1 MSSILY
7 KNEEKMKKTYIIL
20 ALLFISG
27 CYQSSEDASLTLE
40 KKYNIYISKL
50 SNEQIEK
57 NLKMG
62 LKPIAIKDNVDVKG
76 FANTAGSLAM
86 KNNFPDKNAFL
97 VEKLINNGYFVI
109 GKTNLSEWANFRSSS
124 STSGWSSMG
133 GQTINPYGEM
143 RTPCGSSSG
152 SGVVVATGLVDVAI
166 GTETNGSVSCP
177 SSVNGIVGIK
187 PTVGLVS
194 RSGIIP
200 ISSTQDTAGPMANSV
215 IMAASVLE
223 IIAGKD
229 PNDKAT
235 TLIPENFDFDF
246 TSNLQSST
254 LNGKKL
260 GLLPTG
266 SQDEDGN
273 LMLENIKEMLQNAGA
288 TVVEIEDN
296 REYPGPEGLLV
307 LLYEF
312 KVGLEDYLA
321 TSNSEIKTLEGLI
334 EFNEKNSEDVLKH
347 FDQSHFY
354 DSNLTDSQ
362 EEEYKIALKRVLE
375 TRNEIDEFIMNY
387 DIDALVGLSW
397 SPAWAINHDG
407 GDDEAIANYKFWV
420 NGSYAAMAGY
430 PHITIPFDYIDNLP
444 IGMSFIGS
452 KWDDK
457 KLIELAYAA
466 EKIINFQPKPNLK

>member
-1 MSSILY
+1 MKNLIFIISILLIIGCNTS
-7 KNEEKMKKTYIIL
+7 NENINI
-20 ALLFISG
+20 
-27 CYQSSEDASLTLE
+27 E

-50 SNEQIEK
+50 SDKEIQE
-57 NLKMG
+57 NLKNG
-62 LKPIAIKDNVDVKG
+62 LKPIAVKDNIDVLG
-76 FANTAGSLAM
+76 FANTAGSKALE
-86 KNNFPDKNAFL
+86 NNFPEKNAFL
-97 VEKLINNGYFVI
+97 AQKLIDNGYFII

-166 GTETNGSVSCP
+166 GTETNGSISCP

-194 RSGIIP
+194 RAGIIP

-215 IMAASVLE
+215 NSAAKVLE
-223 IIAGKD
+223 VIAGVDLND
-229 PNDKAT
+229 PATMNIPDDFNFNFSADLND
-235 TLIPENFDFDF
+235 
-246 TSNLQSST
+246 SS
-254 LNGKKL
+254 LAGKRF

-266 SQDEDGN
+266 SMNSDGK
-273 LMLENIKEMLQNAGA
+273 LMLKKIRMMLEEAGA
-288 TVVEIEDN
+288 VVVDIDDK
-296 REYPGPEGLLV
+296 REYPGPEELFV

-312 KVGLEDYLA
+312 KVGLEQYLA
-321 TSNSEIKTLEGLI
+321 SSNSEFKTLDELI
-334 EFNEKNSEDVLKH
+334 AFNEENKDEVLKY

-354 DSNLTDSQ
+354 DSNETSSKK
-362 EEEYKIALKRVLE
+362 EEYLIALERVLQ
-375 TRNEIDEFIMNY
+375 TRDEIDSFIEEYN
-387 DIDALVGLSW
+387 IEALVGLSW

-407 GDDEAIANYKFWV
+407 GDDEAIAEYKFWV

-430 PHITIPFDYIDNLP
+430 PHITIPFEYVDNLP

-457 KLIELAYAA
+457 KLIEFAYAA
-466 EKIINFQPKPNLK
+466 EQLIQFKPSPNL

>member
-1 MSSILY
+1 MRNFIL
-7 KNEEKMKKTYIIL
+7 IL
-20 ALLFISG
+20 VILLFAG
-27 CYQSSEDASLTLE
+27 CNKSDKNIDVE

-50 SNEQIEK
+50 SDEEIAE
-57 NLKMG
+57 NLKNG
-62 LKPIAIKDNVDVKG
+62 LKPIAVKDNIDVVG
-76 FANTAGSLAM
+76 FANTAGSKALE
-86 KNNFPDKNAFL
+86 NNFPNKNAFL
-97 VEKLINNGYFVI
+97 AQKLIDNGYFVI
-109 GKTNLSEWANFRSSS
+109 GKTNLSEWANFRSST

-215 IMAASVLE
+215 SSAAKILE
-223 IIAGKD
+223 IISGVDLNDPATLNIPDDFNFNFTSDLNDSSLAGKR
-229 PNDKAT
+229 
-235 TLIPENFDFDF
+235 F
-246 TSNLQSST
+246 
-254 LNGKKL
+254 

-266 SQDEDGN
+266 SMNSDGK
-273 LMLENIKEMLQNAGA
+273 LMLKKIRMMLEEAGA
-288 TVVEIEDN
+288 TVIDIDDN
-296 REYPGPEGLLV
+296 REYPGPEELLV

-312 KVGLEDYLA
+312 KVGLEQYLA
-321 TSNSEIKTLEGLI
+321 SSNSKFKTLDELI
-334 EFNEKNSEDVLKH
+334 AFNEDNKEEVLKH

-354 DSNLTDSQ
+354 DSNETPSQ
-362 EEEYKIALKRVLE
+362 KEEYLLALERVLQ
-375 TRNEIDEFIMNY
+375 TRDEIDSFIKEY
-387 DIDALVGLSW
+387 DIEALVGLSW
-397 SPAWAINHDG
+397 SPAWAINHEG
-407 GDDEAIANYKFWV
+407 GDDEAIAEYKFWV

-430 PHITIPFDYIDNLP
+430 PHVTIPFEYVDNLP

-457 KLIELAYAA
+457 KLIEFAYAA
-466 EKIINFQPKPNLK
+466 EKLIQFKPSPNL

>member
-1 MSSILY
+1 MKNLIFIISILLIIGCNSS
-7 KNEEKMKKTYIIL
+7 NENINI
-20 ALLFISG
+20 
-27 CYQSSEDASLTLE
+27 E

-50 SNEQIEK
+50 SDKEIEE
-57 NLKMG
+57 NLKNG
-62 LKPIAIKDNVDVKG
+62 LKPIAVKDNIDVVG
-76 FANTAGSLAM
+76 FANTAGSKALE
-86 KNNFPDKNAFL
+86 NNFPEKNAFL
-97 VEKLINNGYFVI
+97 AQKLIDNGYFII

-152 SGVVVATGLVDVAI
+152 SGVVVATGLVNVAI

-215 IMAASVLE
+215 TSAAKVLE
-223 IIAGKD
+223 AISGVDSNDSATLSIPKDFNFNFTSDLNNASLAGKR
-229 PNDKAT
+229 
-235 TLIPENFDFDF
+235 F
-246 TSNLQSST
+246 
-254 LNGKKL
+254 

-266 SQDEDGN
+266 SMNSDGK
-273 LMLENIKEMLQNAGA
+273 LMLKKIRMMLEEAGA
-288 TVVEIEDN
+288 IVVDIDDN
-296 REYPGPEGLLV
+296 REYPGPEELLV

-312 KVGLEDYLA
+312 KVGLEQYLA
-321 TSNSEIKTLEGLI
+321 SSNSEFKTLSELI
-334 EFNEKNSEDVLKH
+334 AFNEENKDDVLKH

-354 DSNLTDSQ
+354 DSNKTTSQ
-362 EEEYKIALKRVLE
+362 KEEYLIALERVLQ
-375 TRNEIDEFIMNY
+375 TRDEIDSFIKEYN
-387 DIDALVGLSW
+387 IEALVGLSW

-407 GDDEAIANYKFWV
+407 GDDEAIAEYKFWV
-420 NGSYAAMAGY
+420 NGSFAAMAGY
-430 PHITIPFDYIDNLP
+430 PHITIPFEYVDNLP

-457 KLIELAYAA
+457 KLIEFAYAA
-466 EKIINFQPKPNLK
+466 EQLIQFKPTPNL

>member
-1 MSSILY
+1 MRNFIFILV
-7 KNEEKMKKTYIIL
+7 I
-20 ALLFISG
+20 LFISA
-27 CYQSSEDASLTLE
+27 CSKSSENIDIE
-40 KKYNIYISKL
+40 QKYNIYISKL
-50 SNEQIEK
+50 SNEQIEE
-57 NLKMG
+57 NLKKG
-62 LKPIAIKDNVDVKG
+62 LKPIAVKDNIDVVG
-76 FANTAGSLAM
+76 FANTAGSMALQ
-86 KNNFPDKNAFL
+86 NNFPEKNAFL
-97 VEKLINNGYFVI
+97 TQKLIDNGYFVI

-194 RSGIIP
+194 RTGIIP

-215 IMAASVLE
+215 TSAAKVLE
-223 IIAGKD
+223 VIAGVD
-229 PNDKAT
+229 PNDPAT
-235 TLIPENFDFDF
+235 LNIPEDFNFNF
-246 TSNLQSST
+246 SSD
-254 LNGKKL
+254 LNDSSLAGKRF

-266 SQDEDGN
+266 SMNSDGK
-273 LMLENIKEMLQNAGA
+273 LMLKKIRMMLEEAGA
-288 TVVEIEDN
+288 VVVDIDDK
-296 REYPGPEGLLV
+296 REYPGPEELLV

-312 KVGLEDYLA
+312 KVGLEQYLA
-321 TSNSEIKTLEGLI
+321 SSNSEFKTLDELI
-334 EFNEKNSEDVLKH
+334 AFNEENKDDVLKH

-354 DSNLTDSQ
+354 DSNKTSSQ
-362 EEEYKIALKRVLE
+362 REEYLIALERVLQ
-375 TRNEIDEFIMNY
+375 TRDEIDSFIEEYN
-387 DIDALVGLSW
+387 IEALVGLSW

-407 GDDEAIANYKFWV
+407 GDDEAIAEYKFWV

-430 PHITIPFDYIDNLP
+430 PHVTIPFEYVDNLP

-457 KLIELAYAA
+457 KLIEFAYAA
-466 EKIINFQPKPNLK
+466 EQLIQFKPSPNL

>member
-1 MSSILY
+1 MRNFIFILV
-7 KNEEKMKKTYIIL
+7 I
-20 ALLFISG
+20 LFISA
-27 CYQSSEDASLTLE
+27 CSKSSENIDIE
-40 KKYNIYISKL
+40 QKYNIYISKL
-50 SNEQIEK
+50 SNEQIEE
-57 NLKMG
+57 NLMKG
-62 LKPIAIKDNVDVKG
+62 LKPIAVKDNIDVVG
-76 FANTAGSLAM
+76 FANTAGSMALQ
-86 KNNFPDKNAFL
+86 NNFPEKNAFL
-97 VEKLINNGYFVI
+97 AQKLIDNGYFVI

-194 RSGIIP
+194 RTGIIP

-215 IMAASVLE
+215 TSAAKVLE
-223 IIAGKD
+223 VIAGVD
-229 PNDKAT
+229 PNDPAT
-235 TLIPENFDFDF
+235 LNIPEDFNFNF
-246 TSNLQSST
+246 SSD
-254 LNGKKL
+254 LNDSSLAGKRF

-266 SQDEDGN
+266 SMNTDGK
-273 LMLENIKEMLQNAGA
+273 LMLKKIRMMLEEAGA
-288 TVVEIEDN
+288 VVVDIDDK
-296 REYPGPEGLLV
+296 REYPGPEELLV

-312 KVGLEDYLA
+312 KVGLEQYLA
-321 TSNSEIKTLEGLI
+321 SSNSEFKTLDQLI
-334 EFNEKNSEDVLKH
+334 AFNEENKDDVLKH

-354 DSNLTDSQ
+354 DSNKTSSQ
-362 EEEYKIALKRVLE
+362 KEEYLIALERVLQ
-375 TRNEIDEFIMNY
+375 TRDEIDSFIEEYN
-387 DIDALVGLSW
+387 IEALVGLSW

-407 GDDEAIANYKFWV
+407 GDDEAIAEYKFWV

-430 PHITIPFDYIDNLP
+430 PHVTIPFEYVDNLP

-457 KLIELAYAA
+457 KLIEFAYAA
-466 EKIINFQPKPNLK
+466 EQLIQFKPSPNL

>member
-1 MSSILY
+1 MRNFIL
-7 KNEEKMKKTYIIL
+7 IL
-20 ALLFISG
+20 VILLFAG
-27 CYQSSEDASLTLE
+27 CNKSDKNIDVE

-50 SNEQIEK
+50 SDEEIAE
-57 NLKMG
+57 NLKNG
-62 LKPIAIKDNVDVKG
+62 LKPIAVKDNIDVIG
-76 FANTAGSLAM
+76 FANTAGSKALE
-86 KNNFPDKNAFL
+86 NNFPNKNAFL
-97 VEKLINNGYFVI
+97 AQKLIDNGYFII
-109 GKTNLSEWANFRSSS
+109 GKTNLSEWANFRSST

-215 IMAASVLE
+215 SSAAKILE
-223 IIAGKD
+223 IISGVDLNDPATLNIPEDFNFNFTSDLNDASLAGKR
-229 PNDKAT
+229 
-235 TLIPENFDFDF
+235 F
-246 TSNLQSST
+246 
-254 LNGKKL
+254 

-266 SQDEDGN
+266 SMNSDGK
-273 LMLENIKEMLQNAGA
+273 LMLKKIRIMLEEAGA
-288 TVVEIEDN
+288 TVIDIDDN
-296 REYPGPEGLLV
+296 REYPGPEELLV

-312 KVGLEDYLA
+312 KVGLEQYLA
-321 TSNSEIKTLEGLI
+321 SSNSEFKTLDELI
-334 EFNEKNSEDVLKH
+334 AFNEDNKDEVLKH

-354 DSNLTDSQ
+354 DSNETPSQ
-362 EEEYKIALKRVLE
+362 KEEYLLALERVLQ
-375 TRNEIDEFIMNY
+375 TRDEIDSFIKKY
-387 DIDALVGLSW
+387 DIEALVGLSW
-397 SPAWAINHDG
+397 SPAWAINHEG
-407 GDDEAIANYKFWV
+407 GDDEAIAEYKFWV

-430 PHITIPFDYIDNLP
+430 PHVTIPFEYVDNLP

-457 KLIELAYAA
+457 KLIEFAYAA
-466 EKIINFQPKPNLK
+466 EQIIQFKPSPSL

>member
-1 MSSILY
+1 MKNLIFIISILLIIGCNTS
-7 KNEEKMKKTYIIL
+7 NENINI
-20 ALLFISG
+20 
-27 CYQSSEDASLTLE
+27 E

-50 SNEQIEK
+50 SDKEIQE
-57 NLKMG
+57 NLKNG
-62 LKPIAIKDNVDVKG
+62 LKPIAVKDNIDVLG
-76 FANTAGSLAM
+76 FANTAGSKALE
-86 KNNFPDKNAFL
+86 NNFPEKNAFL
-97 VEKLINNGYFVI
+97 AQKLIDNGYFII

-166 GTETNGSVSCP
+166 GTETNGSISCP

-194 RSGIIP
+194 RAGIIP

-215 IMAASVLE
+215 NSAAKVLE
-223 IIAGKD
+223 VIAGVDLND
-229 PNDKAT
+229 PATMNIPDDFNFNFSADLND
-235 TLIPENFDFDF
+235 
-246 TSNLQSST
+246 SS
-254 LNGKKL
+254 LAGKRF

-266 SQDEDGN
+266 SMNSDGK
-273 LMLENIKEMLQNAGA
+273 LMLKKIRMMLEEAGA
-288 TVVEIEDN
+288 VVVDIDDK
-296 REYPGPEGLLV
+296 REYPGPEELLV

-312 KVGLEDYLA
+312 KVGLEQYLA
-321 TSNSEIKTLEGLI
+321 SSNSEFKTLDELI
-334 EFNEKNSEDVLKH
+334 AFNEENKDEVLKY

-354 DSNLTDSQ
+354 DSNETSSKK
-362 EEEYKIALKRVLE
+362 EEYLIALERVLQ
-375 TRNEIDEFIMNY
+375 TRDEIDSFIEEYN
-387 DIDALVGLSW
+387 IEALVGLSW

-407 GDDEAIANYKFWV
+407 GDDEAIAEYKFWV

-430 PHITIPFDYIDNLP
+430 PHITIPFEYVDNLP

-457 KLIELAYAA
+457 KLIEFAYAA
-466 EKIINFQPKPNLK
+466 EQLIQFKPSPNL

>member
-1 MSSILY
+1 MRNFIFILV
-7 KNEEKMKKTYIIL
+7 I
-20 ALLFISG
+20 LFICG
-27 CYQSSEDASLTLE
+27 CSKSSENIDIE
-40 KKYNIYISKL
+40 RKYNIYISKL
-50 SNEQIEK
+50 SNDQIEK
-57 NLKMG
+57 NIKKG
-62 LKPIAIKDNVDVKG
+62 LKPIAVKDNIDVVG
-76 FANTAGSLAM
+76 FANTAGSMALQ
-86 KNNFPDKNAFL
+86 NNFPEKNAFL
-97 VEKLINNGYFVI
+97 AQKLIDNGYFVI

-194 RSGIIP
+194 RRGIIP
-200 ISSTQDTAGPMANSV
+200 ISSSQDTAGPMANSV
-215 IMAASVLE
+215 TSAAKVLE
-223 IIAGKD
+223 VIAGVD
-229 PNDKAT
+229 PNDPA
-235 TLIPENFDFDF
+235 
-246 TSNLQSST
+246 T
-254 LNGKKL
+254 LNIPDNFNFNFSADLNGSSLAGKRF

-266 SQDEDGN
+266 SMNTDGK
-273 LMLENIKEMLQNAGA
+273 LMLKKIRMMLEEAGA
-288 TVVEIEDN
+288 VVVDIDDK
-296 REYPGPEGLLV
+296 REYPGPEELLV

-312 KVGLEDYLA
+312 KVGLEQYLA
-321 TSNSEIKTLEGLI
+321 SSNSEFKTLDELI
-334 EFNEKNSEDVLKH
+334 AFNEENKDDVLKH

-354 DSNLTDSQ
+354 DSNETSSQ
-362 EEEYKIALKRVLE
+362 EEEYLIALERVLQ
-375 TRNEIDEFIMNY
+375 TRDEIDSFIDEYN
-387 DIDALVGLSW
+387 IEALVGLSW

-407 GDDEAIANYKFWV
+407 GDDEAIAEYKFWV

-430 PHITIPFDYIDNLP
+430 PHVTIPFEYIDNLP

-457 KLIELAYAA
+457 KLIEFAYAA
-466 EKIINFQPKPNLK
+466 EQLIQFKPSPNL

>member
-1 MSSILY
+1 MRNFIL
-7 KNEEKMKKTYIIL
+7 IL
-20 ALLFISG
+20 VILLFAG
-27 CYQSSEDASLTLE
+27 CNKSDKNIDVE

-50 SNEQIEK
+50 SDEEIAE
-57 NLKMG
+57 NLKNG
-62 LKPIAIKDNVDVKG
+62 LKPIAVKDNIDVVG
-76 FANTAGSLAM
+76 FANTAGSKALE
-86 KNNFPDKNAFL
+86 NNFPNKNAFL
-97 VEKLINNGYFVI
+97 AQKLIDNGYFVI
-109 GKTNLSEWANFRSSS
+109 GKTNLSEWANFRSST

-215 IMAASVLE
+215 RSAAKILE
-223 IIAGKD
+223 IISGVDLDDPATLNIPDDFNFNFTSDLNDSSLAGKR
-229 PNDKAT
+229 
-235 TLIPENFDFDF
+235 F
-246 TSNLQSST
+246 
-254 LNGKKL
+254 

-266 SQDEDGN
+266 SMNSDGK
-273 LMLENIKEMLQNAGA
+273 LMLKKIRMMLEEAGA
-288 TVVEIEDN
+288 TVIDIDDN
-296 REYPGPEGLLV
+296 REYPGPEELLV

-312 KVGLEDYLA
+312 KVGLEQYLA
-321 TSNSEIKTLEGLI
+321 NSNSEFKTLDELI
-334 EFNEKNSEDVLKH
+334 AFNEDNKDEVLKH

-354 DSNLTDSQ
+354 DSNDTPSQ
-362 EEEYKIALKRVLE
+362 KEEYLLALERVLQ
-375 TRNEIDEFIMNY
+375 TRDEIDSFIKEY
-387 DIDALVGLSW
+387 DIEALVGLSW
-397 SPAWAINHDG
+397 SPAWAINHEG
-407 GDDEAIANYKFWV
+407 GDDEAIAEYKFWV

-430 PHITIPFDYIDNLP
+430 PHVTIPFEYVDNLP

-457 KLIELAYAA
+457 KLIEFAYAA
-466 EKIINFQPKPNLK
+466 EQLIQFKPSPNL

>member
-1 MSSILY
+1 MRNFIFILV
-7 KNEEKMKKTYIIL
+7 I
-20 ALLFISG
+20 LFISG
-27 CYQSSEDASLTLE
+27 CSNSSENIDIE
-40 KKYNIYISKL
+40 QKYNIYISKL
-50 SNEQIEK
+50 SNEQIEE
-57 NLKMG
+57 NLNKG
-62 LKPIAIKDNVDVKG
+62 LKPIALKDNIDVVG
-76 FANTAGSLAM
+76 FANTAGSKALQ
-86 KNNFPDKNAFL
+86 NNFPEKNAFL
-97 VEKLINNGYFVI
+97 AQKLIDNGYFII

-215 IMAASVLE
+215 TSAAEVLE
-223 IIAGKD
+223 VIAGVDLND
-229 PNDKAT
+229 PA
-235 TLIPENFDFDF
+235 
-246 TSNLQSST
+246 T
-254 LNGKKL
+254 LNIPDDFNFNFSADLNESSLTGKRF
-260 GLLPTG
+260 GLLPAG
-266 SQDEDGN
+266 SMNSDGK
-273 LMLENIKEMLQNAGA
+273 LMLKKIRMMLEEAGA
-288 TVVEIEDN
+288 VVVDIDDK
-296 REYPGPEGLLV
+296 REYPGSEELLV

-312 KVGLEDYLA
+312 KVGLEQYLA
-321 TSNSEIKTLEGLI
+321 SSNSELKTLDELI
-334 EFNEKNSEDVLKH
+334 AFNEDNKDDVLKY

-354 DSNLTDSQ
+354 NSSKTSSQ
-362 EEEYKIALKRVLE
+362 KEEYLIALERVLQ
-375 TRNEIDEFIMNY
+375 TRDEIDSFIEEYN
-387 DIDALVGLSW
+387 IEALVGLSW

-407 GDDEAIANYKFWV
+407 GDDEAIAEYKFWV
-420 NGSYAAMAGY
+420 NGSFAAMAGY
-430 PHITIPFDYIDNLP
+430 PHVTIPFDYVDNLP

-466 EKIINFQPKPNLK
+466 EQLIQFKKILNL

>member
-1 MSSILY
+1 MRNFIL
-7 KNEEKMKKTYIIL
+7 IL
-20 ALLFISG
+20 VILLFAG
-27 CYQSSEDASLTLE
+27 CNKSDKNIDVE

-50 SNEQIEK
+50 SDEEIAE
-57 NLKMG
+57 NLKNG
-62 LKPIAIKDNVDVKG
+62 LKPIAVKDNIDVVG
-76 FANTAGSLAM
+76 FANTAGSKALE
-86 KNNFPDKNAFL
+86 NNFPNKNAFL
-97 VEKLINNGYFVI
+97 AQKLIDNGYFVI
-109 GKTNLSEWANFRSSS
+109 GKTNLSEWANFRSST

-215 IMAASVLE
+215 SSAAKILE
-223 IIAGKD
+223 IISGVDLDDPATLNIPDDFNFNFTSDLNDSSLAGKR
-229 PNDKAT
+229 
-235 TLIPENFDFDF
+235 F
-246 TSNLQSST
+246 
-254 LNGKKL
+254 

-266 SQDEDGN
+266 SMNSDGK
-273 LMLENIKEMLQNAGA
+273 LMLKKIRMMLEEAGA
-288 TVVEIEDN
+288 TVIDIDDN
-296 REYPGPEGLLV
+296 REYPGPEELLV

-312 KVGLEDYLA
+312 KVGLEQYLA
-321 TSNSEIKTLEGLI
+321 SSNSEFKTLDELI
-334 EFNEKNSEDVLKH
+334 AFNEDNKDEVLKH

-354 DSNLTDSQ
+354 DSNDTPSQ
-362 EEEYKIALKRVLE
+362 KEEYLLALERVLQ
-375 TRNEIDEFIMNY
+375 TRDEIDSFIKKY
-387 DIDALVGLSW
+387 DIEALVGLSW
-397 SPAWAINHDG
+397 SPAWAINHEG
-407 GDDEAIANYKFWV
+407 GDDEAIAEYKFWV

-430 PHITIPFDYIDNLP
+430 PHVTIPFEYVDNLP

-466 EKIINFQPKPNLK
+466 EKLIQFKPSPNL

>member
-1 MSSILY
+1 MRNFIFILV
-7 KNEEKMKKTYIIL
+7 I
-20 ALLFISG
+20 LFISA
-27 CYQSSEDASLTLE
+27 CSKSSENIDIE
-40 KKYNIYISKL
+40 QKYNIYISKL
-50 SNEQIEK
+50 SNEQIEE
-57 NLKMG
+57 NLKKG
-62 LKPIAIKDNVDVKG
+62 LKPIAVKDNIDVVG
-76 FANTAGSLAM
+76 FANTAGSMALQ
-86 KNNFPDKNAFL
+86 NNFPEKNAFL
-97 VEKLINNGYFVI
+97 AQKLIDNGYFVI

-194 RSGIIP
+194 RTGIIP

-215 IMAASVLE
+215 TSAAKVLE
-223 IIAGKD
+223 VIAGVD
-229 PNDKAT
+229 PNDPAT
-235 TLIPENFDFDF
+235 LNIPEDFNFNF
-246 TSNLQSST
+246 SSD
-254 LNGKKL
+254 LNDSSLAGKRF

-266 SQDEDGN
+266 SMNSDGK
-273 LMLENIKEMLQNAGA
+273 LMLKKIRMMLEEAGA
-288 TVVEIEDN
+288 VVIDIDDK
-296 REYPGPEGLLV
+296 REYPGPEELLV

-312 KVGLEDYLA
+312 KVGLEQYLA
-321 TSNSEIKTLEGLI
+321 SSNSEFKTLDELI
-334 EFNEKNSEDVLKH
+334 AFNEENKDDVLKH

-354 DSNLTDSQ
+354 DSNKTSSQ
-362 EEEYKIALKRVLE
+362 REEYLIALERVLQ
-375 TRNEIDEFIMNY
+375 TRDEIDSFIEEYN
-387 DIDALVGLSW
+387 IEALVGLSW

-407 GDDEAIANYKFWV
+407 GDDEAIAEYKFWV

-430 PHITIPFDYIDNLP
+430 PHVTIPFEYVDNLP

-457 KLIELAYAA
+457 KLIEFAYAA
-466 EKIINFQPKPNLK
+466 EQLIQFKPSPNL

>member
-1 MSSILY
+1 MRNFIL
-7 KNEEKMKKTYIIL
+7 IL
-20 ALLFISG
+20 VILLFAG
-27 CYQSSEDASLTLE
+27 CNKSDKNIDVE

-50 SNEQIEK
+50 SDEEIAE
-57 NLKMG
+57 NLKNG
-62 LKPIAIKDNVDVKG
+62 LKPIAVKDNIDVVG
-76 FANTAGSLAM
+76 FANTAGSKALE
-86 KNNFPDKNAFL
+86 NNFPNKNAFL
-97 VEKLINNGYFVI
+97 AQKLIDNGYFVI
-109 GKTNLSEWANFRSSS
+109 GKTNLSEWANFRSST

-215 IMAASVLE
+215 SSAAKILE
-223 IIAGKD
+223 IISGVDLDDPATLNIPDDFNFNFTSDLNDSSLAGKR
-229 PNDKAT
+229 
-235 TLIPENFDFDF
+235 F
-246 TSNLQSST
+246 
-254 LNGKKL
+254 

-266 SQDEDGN
+266 SMNSDGK
-273 LMLENIKEMLQNAGA
+273 LMLKKIRMMLEEAGA
-288 TVVEIEDN
+288 TVIDIDDN
-296 REYPGPEGLLV
+296 REYPGPEELLV

-312 KVGLEDYLA
+312 KVGLEQYLA
-321 TSNSEIKTLEGLI
+321 SSNSEFKTLDELI
-334 EFNEKNSEDVLKH
+334 AFNEDNKDEVLKH

-354 DSNLTDSQ
+354 DSNDTPSQ
-362 EEEYKIALKRVLE
+362 KEEYLLALERVLQ
-375 TRNEIDEFIMNY
+375 TRDEIDSFIKKY
-387 DIDALVGLSW
+387 DIEALVGLSW
-397 SPAWAINHDG
+397 SPAWAINHEG
-407 GDDEAIANYKFWV
+407 GDDEAIAEYKFWV

-430 PHITIPFDYIDNLP
+430 PHVTIPFEYIDNLP

-457 KLIELAYAA
+457 KLIEFAYAA
-466 EKIINFQPKPNLK
+466 EQLIQFKPSPNL

>member
-1 MSSILY
+1 MRNFIL
-7 KNEEKMKKTYIIL
+7 IL
-20 ALLFISG
+20 VILLFAG
-27 CYQSSEDASLTLE
+27 CNKSDKNIDVE

-50 SNEQIEK
+50 SDEEIAE
-57 NLKMG
+57 NLKNG
-62 LKPIAIKDNVDVKG
+62 LKPIAVKDNIDVVG
-76 FANTAGSLAM
+76 FANTAGSKALE
-86 KNNFPDKNAFL
+86 NNFPNKNAFL
-97 VEKLINNGYFVI
+97 AQKLIDNGYFVI
-109 GKTNLSEWANFRSSS
+109 GKTNLSEWANFRSST

-215 IMAASVLE
+215 SSAAKILE
-223 IIAGKD
+223 IISGVDLNDPATLNIPEDFNFNFTSDLNDSSLAGKR
-229 PNDKAT
+229 
-235 TLIPENFDFDF
+235 F
-246 TSNLQSST
+246 
-254 LNGKKL
+254 

-266 SQDEDGN
+266 SMNSDGK
-273 LMLENIKEMLQNAGA
+273 LMLKKIRIMLEEAGA
-288 TVVEIEDN
+288 TVIDIDDN
-296 REYPGPEGLLV
+296 REYPGPEELLV

-312 KVGLEDYLA
+312 KVGLEKYLA
-321 TSNSEIKTLEGLI
+321 SSNSEFKTLDELI
-334 EFNEKNSEDVLKH
+334 AFNEDNKEEVLKH

-354 DSNLTDSQ
+354 DSNETPSQ
-362 EEEYKIALKRVLE
+362 KEEYLIALERVLK
-375 TRNEIDEFIMNY
+375 TRDEIDSFIEEY
-387 DIDALVGLSW
+387 DIEALVGLSW
-397 SPAWAINHDG
+397 SPAWAINHEG
-407 GDDEAIANYKFWV
+407 GDDEAIAEYKFWV

-430 PHITIPFDYIDNLP
+430 PHVTIPFEYVDNLP

-457 KLIELAYAA
+457 KLIEFAYAA
-466 EKIINFQPKPNLK
+466 EKLIQFKPSPNL

>member
-1 MSSILY
+1 MRNFIL
-7 KNEEKMKKTYIIL
+7 IL
-20 ALLFISG
+20 VILLFAG
-27 CYQSSEDASLTLE
+27 CNKSDKNIDVE

-50 SNEQIEK
+50 SDEEIAE
-57 NLKMG
+57 NLKNG
-62 LKPIAIKDNVDVKG
+62 LKPIAVKDNIDVVG
-76 FANTAGSLAM
+76 FANTAGSKALE
-86 KNNFPDKNAFL
+86 NNFPNKNAFL
-97 VEKLINNGYFVI
+97 AQKLIDNGYFII
-109 GKTNLSEWANFRSSS
+109 GKTNLSEWANFRSST

-215 IMAASVLE
+215 SSAAKILE
-223 IIAGKD
+223 IISGVDLDDPATLNIPDDFNFNFTSDLNDSSLAGKR
-229 PNDKAT
+229 
-235 TLIPENFDFDF
+235 F
-246 TSNLQSST
+246 
-254 LNGKKL
+254 

-266 SQDEDGN
+266 SMNSDGK
-273 LMLENIKEMLQNAGA
+273 LMLIKIRIMLEEAGA
-288 TVVEIEDN
+288 TVIDIDDN
-296 REYPGPEGLLV
+296 REYPGPEELLV

-312 KVGLEDYLA
+312 KVGLEQYLA
-321 TSNSEIKTLEGLI
+321 SSNSEFKTLDELI
-334 EFNEKNSEDVLKH
+334 AFNEDNKDEVLKH

-354 DSNLTDSQ
+354 ESNKTPSQ
-362 EEEYKIALKRVLE
+362 KEEYLLALERVLQ
-375 TRNEIDEFIMNY
+375 TRDEIDSFIKKY
-387 DIDALVGLSW
+387 DIEALVGLSW
-397 SPAWAINHDG
+397 SPAWAINHEG
-407 GDDEAIANYKFWV
+407 GDDEAIAEYKFWV

-430 PHITIPFDYIDNLP
+430 PHVTIPFEYVDNLP

-457 KLIELAYAA
+457 KLIEFAYAA
-466 EKIINFQPKPNLK
+466 EQLIQFKPSPNL

>member
-1 MSSILY
+1 MRNFIL
-7 KNEEKMKKTYIIL
+7 IL
-20 ALLFISG
+20 VILLFAG
-27 CYQSSEDASLTLE
+27 CNKSDKNIDVE
-40 KKYNIYISKL
+40 KNYNIYISKL
-50 SNEQIEK
+50 SDEEIAE
-57 NLKMG
+57 NLKNG
-62 LKPIAIKDNVDVKG
+62 LKPIAVKDNIDVVG
-76 FANTAGSLAM
+76 FANTAGSKALE
-86 KNNFPDKNAFL
+86 NNFPNKNAFL
-97 VEKLINNGYFVI
+97 AQKLIDNGYFVI
-109 GKTNLSEWANFRSSS
+109 GKTNLSEWANFRSST

-215 IMAASVLE
+215 SSAAKILE
-223 IIAGKD
+223 IISGVDLNDPATLNIPEDFNFNFTSDLNDSSLAGKR
-229 PNDKAT
+229 
-235 TLIPENFDFDF
+235 F
-246 TSNLQSST
+246 
-254 LNGKKL
+254 

-266 SQDEDGN
+266 SMNSDGK
-273 LMLENIKEMLQNAGA
+273 LMLKKIRMMLEEAGA
-288 TVVEIEDN
+288 TVIDIDDN
-296 REYPGPEGLLV
+296 REYPGPEELLV

-312 KVGLEDYLA
+312 KVGLEQYLA
-321 TSNSEIKTLEGLI
+321 NSNSEFKTLDELI
-334 EFNEKNSEDVLKH
+334 AFNEDNKDEVLKH

-354 DSNLTDSQ
+354 DSNKTPSQ
-362 EEEYKIALKRVLE
+362 KEEYLLALERVLQ
-375 TRNEIDEFIMNY
+375 TRDEIDSFIKEY
-387 DIDALVGLSW
+387 DIEALVGLSW
-397 SPAWAINHDG
+397 SPAWAINHEG
-407 GDDEAIANYKFWV
+407 GDDEAIAEYKFWV

-430 PHITIPFDYIDNLP
+430 PHVTIPFEYVDNLP

-457 KLIELAYAA
+457 KLIEFAYAA
-466 EKIINFQPKPNLK
+466 EQLIQFKPSPNL

>member
-1 MSSILY
+1 MRNFIL
-7 KNEEKMKKTYIIL
+7 IL
-20 ALLFISG
+20 VILLFAG
-27 CYQSSEDASLTLE
+27 CNKSDKNIDVE

-50 SNEQIEK
+50 SDEEIAE
-57 NLKMG
+57 NLKNG
-62 LKPIAIKDNVDVKG
+62 LKPIAVKDNIDVIG
-76 FANTAGSLAM
+76 FANTAGSKALE
-86 KNNFPDKNAFL
+86 NNFPNKNAFL
-97 VEKLINNGYFVI
+97 AQKLIDNGYFII
-109 GKTNLSEWANFRSSS
+109 GKTNLSEWANFRSST

-215 IMAASVLE
+215 SSAAKILE
-223 IIAGKD
+223 IISGVDLNDPATLNIPEDFNFNFTSDLNDASLAGKR
-229 PNDKAT
+229 
-235 TLIPENFDFDF
+235 F
-246 TSNLQSST
+246 
-254 LNGKKL
+254 

-266 SQDEDGN
+266 SMNSDGK
-273 LMLENIKEMLQNAGA
+273 LMLKKIRMMLEEAGA
-288 TVVEIEDN
+288 TVIDIDDN
-296 REYPGPEGLLV
+296 REYPGPEELLV

-312 KVGLEDYLA
+312 KVGLEQYLA
-321 TSNSEIKTLEGLI
+321 SSNSEFKTLDELI
-334 EFNEKNSEDVLKH
+334 AFNEDNKDEVLKH

-354 DSNLTDSQ
+354 DSNKTPSRK
-362 EEEYKIALKRVLE
+362 EEYLLALERVLQ
-375 TRNEIDEFIMNY
+375 TRDEIDSFIKKY
-387 DIDALVGLSW
+387 DIEALVGLSW
-397 SPAWAINHDG
+397 SPAWAINHEG
-407 GDDEAIANYKFWV
+407 GDDEAIAEYKFWV

-430 PHITIPFDYIDNLP
+430 PHVTIPFEYVDNLP

-457 KLIELAYAA
+457 KLIEFAYAA
-466 EKIINFQPKPNLK
+466 EKLIQFKPSPNL

>member
-1 MSSILY
+1 MRNFIFILV
-7 KNEEKMKKTYIIL
+7 I
-20 ALLFISG
+20 LFISA
-27 CYQSSEDASLTLE
+27 CSKSSENIDIE
-40 KKYNIYISKL
+40 QKYNIYISKL
-50 SNEQIEK
+50 SNEQIEE
-57 NLKMG
+57 NLKKG
-62 LKPIAIKDNVDVKG
+62 LKPIAVKDNIDVVG
-76 FANTAGSLAM
+76 FANTAGSMALQ
-86 KNNFPDKNAFL
+86 NNFPEKNAFL
-97 VEKLINNGYFVI
+97 TQKLIDNGYFII

-194 RSGIIP
+194 RTGIIP

-215 IMAASVLE
+215 TSAAKVLE
-223 IIAGKD
+223 VIAGVD
-229 PNDKAT
+229 PNDPAT
-235 TLIPENFDFDF
+235 LNIPEDFNFNFSADLND
-246 TSNLQSST
+246 SS
-254 LNGKKL
+254 LAGKRF

-266 SQDEDGN
+266 SMNSDGK
-273 LMLENIKEMLQNAGA
+273 LMLKKIRMMLEEAGA
-288 TVVEIEDN
+288 VVVDIDDK
-296 REYPGPEGLLV
+296 REYPGPEELLV

-312 KVGLEDYLA
+312 KVGLEKYLA
-321 TSNSEIKTLEGLI
+321 SSNSEFKTLDELI
-334 EFNEKNSEDVLKH
+334 AFNEENKDDVLKH

-354 DSNLTDSQ
+354 DSNKTSSQ
-362 EEEYKIALKRVLE
+362 KEEYLIALERVLQ
-375 TRNEIDEFIMNY
+375 TRDEIDSFIEEYN
-387 DIDALVGLSW
+387 IEALVGLSW

-407 GDDEAIANYKFWV
+407 GDDEAIAEYKFWV

-430 PHITIPFDYIDNLP
+430 PHVTIPFEYVDNLP

-457 KLIELAYAA
+457 KLIEFAYAA
-466 EKIINFQPKPNLK
+466 EQLIQFKPSPNL

>member
-1 MSSILY
+1 MRNFIL
-7 KNEEKMKKTYIIL
+7 IL
-20 ALLFISG
+20 VILLFAG
-27 CYQSSEDASLTLE
+27 CNKSDKNIDVE

-50 SNEQIEK
+50 SDEEIAE
-57 NLKMG
+57 NLKNG
-62 LKPIAIKDNVDVKG
+62 LKPIAVKDNIDVVG
-76 FANTAGSLAM
+76 FANTAGSKALE
-86 KNNFPDKNAFL
+86 NNFPNKNAFL
-97 VEKLINNGYFVI
+97 VQKLIDNGYFVI
-109 GKTNLSEWANFRSSS
+109 GKTNLSEWANFRSST

-215 IMAASVLE
+215 SSAAKILE
-223 IIAGKD
+223 IISGVDLND
-229 PNDKAT
+229 PAT
-235 TLIPENFDFDF
+235 LNIPDDFNFNF
-246 TSNLQSST
+246 TSDLNDSS
-254 LNGKKL
+254 LSGKRF

-266 SQDEDGN
+266 SMNSDGK
-273 LMLENIKEMLQNAGA
+273 LMLKKIRIMLEEAGA
-288 TVVEIEDN
+288 TVIDIDDN
-296 REYPGPEGLLV
+296 REYPGPEELLV

-312 KVGLEDYLA
+312 KVGLEQYLA
-321 TSNSEIKTLEGLI
+321 SSNSEFKTLDELI
-334 EFNEKNSEDVLKH
+334 AFNEDNKDEVLKY

-354 DSNLTDSQ
+354 DSNDTPSQ
-362 EEEYKIALKRVLE
+362 KEEYLLALKRVLQ
-375 TRNEIDEFIMNY
+375 TRDEIDSFIKEY
-387 DIDALVGLSW
+387 DIEALVGLSW
-397 SPAWAINHDG
+397 SPAWAINHEG
-407 GDDEAIANYKFWV
+407 GDDEAIAEYKFWV

-430 PHITIPFDYIDNLP
+430 PHVTIPFEYVDNLP

-457 KLIELAYAA
+457 KLIEFAYAA
-466 EKIINFQPKPNLK
+466 EKLIQFKPSPNL

>member
-1 MSSILY
+1 MRNFIL
-7 KNEEKMKKTYIIL
+7 IL
-20 ALLFISG
+20 VILLFAG
-27 CYQSSEDASLTLE
+27 CNKSDKNIDVE

-50 SNEQIEK
+50 SDEEIAE
-57 NLKMG
+57 NLKNG
-62 LKPIAIKDNVDVKG
+62 LKPIAVKDNIDVVG
-76 FANTAGSLAM
+76 FANTAGSKALE
-86 KNNFPDKNAFL
+86 NNFPNKNAFL
-97 VEKLINNGYFVI
+97 AQKLIDNGYFVI
-109 GKTNLSEWANFRSSS
+109 GKTNLSEWANFRSST

-215 IMAASVLE
+215 SSAAKILE
-223 IIAGKD
+223 IISGVDLNDPATLNIPEDFNFNFTSDLNDSSLAGKR
-229 PNDKAT
+229 
-235 TLIPENFDFDF
+235 F
-246 TSNLQSST
+246 
-254 LNGKKL
+254 

-266 SQDEDGN
+266 SMNSDGK
-273 LMLENIKEMLQNAGA
+273 LMLKKIRMMLEEAGA
-288 TVVEIEDN
+288 TVIDIDDN
-296 REYPGPEGLLV
+296 REYPGPEELLV

-312 KVGLEDYLA
+312 KVGLEQYLA
-321 TSNSEIKTLEGLI
+321 SSNSKFKTLDELI
-334 EFNEKNSEDVLKH
+334 AFNEDNKEEVLKH

-354 DSNLTDSQ
+354 DSNETPSQ
-362 EEEYKIALKRVLE
+362 KEEYLLALERVLQ
-375 TRNEIDEFIMNY
+375 TRDEIDSFIKEY
-387 DIDALVGLSW
+387 DIEALVGLSW
-397 SPAWAINHDG
+397 SPAWAINHEG
-407 GDDEAIANYKFWV
+407 GDDEAIAEYKFWV

-430 PHITIPFDYIDNLP
+430 PHVTIPFEYVDNLP

-457 KLIELAYAA
+457 KLIEFAYAA
-466 EKIINFQPKPNLK
+466 EKLIQFKPSPNL

>member
-1 MSSILY
+1 MRNFIL
-7 KNEEKMKKTYIIL
+7 IL
-20 ALLFISG
+20 VILLFAG
-27 CYQSSEDASLTLE
+27 CNKSDKNIDVE

-50 SNEQIEK
+50 SDEEIAE
-57 NLKMG
+57 NLKNG
-62 LKPIAIKDNVDVKG
+62 LKPIAVKDNIDVVG
-76 FANTAGSLAM
+76 FANTAGSKALE
-86 KNNFPDKNAFL
+86 NNFPNKNAFL
-97 VEKLINNGYFVI
+97 AQKLIDNGYFII
-109 GKTNLSEWANFRSSS
+109 GKTNLSEWANFRSST

-215 IMAASVLE
+215 SSAAKILE
-223 IIAGKD
+223 IISGVDLNDPATLNIPEDFNFNFTSDLNDSSLAGKR
-229 PNDKAT
+229 
-235 TLIPENFDFDF
+235 F
-246 TSNLQSST
+246 
-254 LNGKKL
+254 

-266 SQDEDGN
+266 SMNSDGK
-273 LMLENIKEMLQNAGA
+273 LMLKKIRIMLEEAGA
-288 TVVEIEDN
+288 TVIDIDDN
-296 REYPGPEGLLV
+296 REYPGPEELLV

-312 KVGLEDYLA
+312 KVGLEQYLA
-321 TSNSEIKTLEGLI
+321 NSNSEFKTLDELI
-334 EFNEKNSEDVLKH
+334 AFNEDNRDEVLKH

-354 DSNLTDSQ
+354 DSNETPSQ
-362 EEEYKIALKRVLE
+362 KEEYLLALERVLQ
-375 TRNEIDEFIMNY
+375 TRDEIDSFIKKY
-387 DIDALVGLSW
+387 DIEALVGLSW
-397 SPAWAINHDG
+397 SPAWAINHEG
-407 GDDEAIANYKFWV
+407 GDDEAIAEYKFWV

-430 PHITIPFDYIDNLP
+430 PHVTIPFEYVDNLP

-457 KLIELAYAA
+457 KLIEFAYAA
-466 EKIINFQPKPNLK
+466 EKLIQFKPSPNL

>member
-1 MSSILY
+1 MKNLIFIISILLIIGCNTS
-7 KNEEKMKKTYIIL
+7 NENINI
-20 ALLFISG
+20 
-27 CYQSSEDASLTLE
+27 E

-50 SNEQIEK
+50 SDKEIEE
-57 NLKMG
+57 NLKNG
-62 LKPIAIKDNVDVKG
+62 LKPIAVKDNIDVVG
-76 FANTAGSLAM
+76 FANTAGSKALE
-86 KNNFPDKNAFL
+86 NNFPEKNAFL
-97 VEKLINNGYFVI
+97 AQKLIDNGYFII

-152 SGVVVATGLVDVAI
+152 SGVVVATGLVNVAI

-215 IMAASVLE
+215 TSAAKVLE
-223 IIAGKD
+223 AISGVD
-229 PNDKAT
+229 PNDSAT
-235 TLIPENFDFDF
+235 LSIPKDFNFNF
-246 TSNLQSST
+246 TSD
-254 LNGKKL
+254 LNNASLAGKRF

-266 SQDEDGN
+266 SMNSDGK
-273 LMLENIKEMLQNAGA
+273 LMLKKIRMMLEEAGA
-288 TVVEIEDN
+288 IVVDIDDN
-296 REYPGPEGLLV
+296 REYPGPEELLV

-312 KVGLEDYLA
+312 KVGLEQYLA
-321 TSNSEIKTLEGLI
+321 SSNSEFKTLSELI
-334 EFNEKNSEDVLKH
+334 AFNEENKDDVLKY

-354 DSNLTDSQ
+354 DSNKTTSQ
-362 EEEYKIALKRVLE
+362 KEEYLIALERVLQ
-375 TRNEIDEFIMNY
+375 TRDEIDSFIKEYN
-387 DIDALVGLSW
+387 IEALVGLSW

-407 GDDEAIANYKFWV
+407 GDDEAIAEYKFWV
-420 NGSYAAMAGY
+420 NGSFAAMAGY
-430 PHITIPFDYIDNLP
+430 PHITIPFEYVDNLP

-457 KLIELAYAA
+457 KLIEFAYAA
-466 EKIINFQPKPNLK
+466 EQLIQFKPTPNL

>member
-1 MSSILY
+1 MKNLIFIISILLIIGCNTS
-7 KNEEKMKKTYIIL
+7 NENINI
-20 ALLFISG
+20 
-27 CYQSSEDASLTLE
+27 E

-50 SNEQIEK
+50 SDKEIEE
-57 NLKMG
+57 NLKNG
-62 LKPIAIKDNVDVKG
+62 LKPIAVKDNIDVVG
-76 FANTAGSLAM
+76 FANTAGSKALE
-86 KNNFPDKNAFL
+86 NNFPEKNAFL
-97 VEKLINNGYFVI
+97 AQKLIDNGYFII

-152 SGVVVATGLVDVAI
+152 SGVVVATGLVNVAI

-215 IMAASVLE
+215 TSAAKVLE
-223 IIAGKD
+223 AISGVD
-229 PNDKAT
+229 PNDSAT
-235 TLIPENFDFDF
+235 LSIPKDFNFNF
-246 TSNLQSST
+246 TSD
-254 LNGKKL
+254 LNNASLAGKRF

-266 SQDEDGN
+266 SMNSDGK
-273 LMLENIKEMLQNAGA
+273 LMLKKIRMMLEEAGA
-288 TVVEIEDN
+288 IVVDIDDN
-296 REYPGPEGLLV
+296 REYPGPEELLV

-312 KVGLEDYLA
+312 KVGLEQYLA
-321 TSNSEIKTLEGLI
+321 SSNSEFKTLSELI
-334 EFNEKNSEDVLKH
+334 AFNEENKDDVLKH

-354 DSNLTDSQ
+354 DSNKTTSQ
-362 EEEYKIALKRVLE
+362 KEEYLIALERVLQ
-375 TRNEIDEFIMNY
+375 TRDEIDSFIEEYN
-387 DIDALVGLSW
+387 IEALVGLSW

-407 GDDEAIANYKFWV
+407 GDDEAIAEYKFWV
-420 NGSYAAMAGY
+420 NGSFAAMAGY
-430 PHITIPFDYIDNLP
+430 PHITIPFEYVDNLP

-457 KLIELAYAA
+457 KLIEFAYAA
-466 EKIINFQPKPNLK
+466 EQLIQFKPTPNL

>member
-1 MSSILY
+1 MSSTLY
-7 KNEEKMKKTYIIL
+7 KKGSFLKMRNFIIII
-20 ALLFISG
+20 AILLIAG
-27 CYQSSEDASLTLE
+27 CTKSSENIDIE
-40 KKYNIYISKL
+40 QKYNIYISKL
-50 SNEQIEK
+50 SDKEIEE
-57 NLKMG
+57 NLKKG
-62 LKPIAIKDNVDVKG
+62 LKPIAVKDNIDVVG
-76 FANTAGSLAM
+76 FANTAGSKALE
-86 KNNFPDKNAFL
+86 NNFPEKNAFL
-97 VEKLINNGYFVI
+97 AQKLIDNGYFII

-215 IMAASVLE
+215 TSAAKVLE
-223 IIAGKD
+223 VISGVD
-229 PNDKAT
+229 PNDSAT
-235 TLIPENFDFDF
+235 LNIPEDFNFNF
-246 TSNLQSST
+246 SSD
-254 LNGKKL
+254 LNESSLTGKRF

-266 SQDEDGN
+266 SMNSDGK
-273 LMLENIKEMLQNAGA
+273 LMLKKIKMMLEEAGA
-288 TVVEIEDN
+288 IVVDIDDN
-296 REYPGPEGLLV
+296 REYPGPEELLV

-312 KVGLEDYLA
+312 KVGLEQYLA
-321 TSNSEIKTLEGLI
+321 SSNSEFKTLDELI
-334 EFNEKNSEDVLKH
+334 AFNEENKDDVLKY
-347 FDQSHFY
+347 FDQSYFY
-354 DSNLTDSQ
+354 DSNETSSQ
-362 EEEYKIALKRVLE
+362 KEEYLIALERVLQ
-375 TRNEIDEFIMNY
+375 TRDEIDSFIKDYN
-387 DIDALVGLSW
+387 IEALVGLSW

-407 GDDEAIANYKFWV
+407 GDDEAIAEYKFWV
-420 NGSYAAMAGY
+420 NGSFAAMAGY
-430 PHITIPFDYIDNLP
+430 PHVTIPFEYVDDLP

-457 KLIELAYAA
+457 KLIEYAYAA
-466 EKIINFQPKPNLK
+466 EQLIQFKAKPNL

>member
-1 MSSILY
+1 MRNFIL
-7 KNEEKMKKTYIIL
+7 IL
-20 ALLFISG
+20 VILLFAG
-27 CYQSSEDASLTLE
+27 CNKSDKNIDVE

-50 SNEQIEK
+50 SDEEIAE
-57 NLKMG
+57 NLKNG
-62 LKPIAIKDNVDVKG
+62 LKPIAVKDNIDVIG
-76 FANTAGSLAM
+76 FANTAGSKALE
-86 KNNFPDKNAFL
+86 NNFPNENAFL
-97 VEKLINNGYFVI
+97 AQKLIDNGYFVI
-109 GKTNLSEWANFRSSS
+109 GKTNLSEWANFRSST

-215 IMAASVLE
+215 RSAAKILE
-223 IIAGKD
+223 IISGVDLDDPATLNIPDDFNFNFTSDLNDSSLAGKR
-229 PNDKAT
+229 
-235 TLIPENFDFDF
+235 F
-246 TSNLQSST
+246 
-254 LNGKKL
+254 

-266 SQDEDGN
+266 SMNSDGK
-273 LMLENIKEMLQNAGA
+273 LMLKKIRIMLEEAGA
-288 TVVEIEDN
+288 TVIDIDDN
-296 REYPGPEGLLV
+296 REYPGPEELLV

-312 KVGLEDYLA
+312 KVGLEQYLA
-321 TSNSEIKTLEGLI
+321 SSNSEFKTLDELI
-334 EFNEKNSEDVLKH
+334 AFNEDNKDEVLKH

-354 DSNLTDSQ
+354 DSNDTPSQ
-362 EEEYKIALKRVLE
+362 KEEYLLALERVLQ
-375 TRNEIDEFIMNY
+375 TRDEIDSFIKKY
-387 DIDALVGLSW
+387 DIEALVGLSW
-397 SPAWAINHDG
+397 SPAWAINHEG
-407 GDDEAIANYKFWV
+407 GDDEAIAEYKFWV

-430 PHITIPFDYIDNLP
+430 PHVTIPFEYVDNLP

-457 KLIELAYAA
+457 KLIEFAYAA
-466 EKIINFQPKPNLK
+466 EQLIQFKPSPNL

>member
-1 MSSILY
+1 MRNFIL
-7 KNEEKMKKTYIIL
+7 IL
-20 ALLFISG
+20 VILLFAG
-27 CYQSSEDASLTLE
+27 CNKSDKNIDVE

-50 SNEQIEK
+50 SDEEIAE
-57 NLKMG
+57 NLKNG
-62 LKPIAIKDNVDVKG
+62 LKPIAVKDNIDVVG
-76 FANTAGSLAM
+76 FANTAGSKALE
-86 KNNFPDKNAFL
+86 NNFPNKNAFL
-97 VEKLINNGYFVI
+97 AQKLIDNGYFVI
-109 GKTNLSEWANFRSSS
+109 GKTNLSEWANFRSST

-215 IMAASVLE
+215 SSAAKILE
-223 IIAGKD
+223 IISGVDLNDPATLNIPEDFNFNFTSDLNDSSLAGKR
-229 PNDKAT
+229 
-235 TLIPENFDFDF
+235 F
-246 TSNLQSST
+246 
-254 LNGKKL
+254 

-266 SQDEDGN
+266 SMNSDGK
-273 LMLENIKEMLQNAGA
+273 LMLKKIRIMLEEAGA
-288 TVVEIEDN
+288 TVIDIDDN
-296 REYPGPEGLLV
+296 REYPGPEELLV

-312 KVGLEDYLA
+312 KVGLEQYLA
-321 TSNSEIKTLEGLI
+321 SSNSEFKTLDELI
-334 EFNEKNSEDVLKH
+334 AFNEDNKDEVLKH

-354 DSNLTDSQ
+354 DSNDTPSQ
-362 EEEYKIALKRVLE
+362 KEEYLLALERVLQ
-375 TRNEIDEFIMNY
+375 TRDEIDSFIKKY
-387 DIDALVGLSW
+387 DIEALVGLSW
-397 SPAWAINHDG
+397 SPAWAINHEG
-407 GDDEAIANYKFWV
+407 GDDEAIAEYKFWV

-430 PHITIPFDYIDNLP
+430 PHVTIPFEYVDNLP

-457 KLIELAYAA
+457 KLIEFAYAA
-466 EKIINFQPKPNLK
+466 EQLIQFKPSPNL

>member
-1 MSSILY
+1 MRNFIL
-7 KNEEKMKKTYIIL
+7 IL
-20 ALLFISG
+20 VILLFAG
-27 CYQSSEDASLTLE
+27 CNKSDKNIDVE

-50 SNEQIEK
+50 SDEEIAE
-57 NLKMG
+57 NLKNG
-62 LKPIAIKDNVDVKG
+62 LKPIAVKDNIDVVG
-76 FANTAGSLAM
+76 FANTAGSKALE
-86 KNNFPDKNAFL
+86 NNFPNKNAFL
-97 VEKLINNGYFVI
+97 AQKLIDNGYFVI
-109 GKTNLSEWANFRSSS
+109 GKTNLSEWANFRSST

-215 IMAASVLE
+215 SSAAKILE
-223 IIAGKD
+223 IISGVDLNDPATLNIPEDFNFNFTSDLNDASLAGKR
-229 PNDKAT
+229 
-235 TLIPENFDFDF
+235 F
-246 TSNLQSST
+246 
-254 LNGKKL
+254 

-266 SQDEDGN
+266 SMNSDGK
-273 LMLENIKEMLQNAGA
+273 LMLKKIRMMLEEAGA
-288 TVVEIEDN
+288 TVIDIDDN
-296 REYPGPEGLLV
+296 REYPGPEELLV

-312 KVGLEDYLA
+312 KVGLEQYLA
-321 TSNSEIKTLEGLI
+321 SSNSEFKTLDELI
-334 EFNEKNSEDVLKH
+334 AFNEDNKDEVLKH

-354 DSNLTDSQ
+354 DSNETPSQ
-362 EEEYKIALKRVLE
+362 KEEYLLALERVLQ
-375 TRNEIDEFIMNY
+375 TRDEIDSFIKEY
-387 DIDALVGLSW
+387 DIEALVGLSW
-397 SPAWAINHDG
+397 SPAWAINHEG
-407 GDDEAIANYKFWV
+407 GDDEAIAEYKFWV

-430 PHITIPFDYIDNLP
+430 PHVTIPFEYVDNLP

-457 KLIELAYAA
+457 KLIEFAYAA
-466 EKIINFQPKPNLK
+466 EQLIQFKPSPNL

>member
-1 MSSILY
+1 MRNFIL
-7 KNEEKMKKTYIIL
+7 IL
-20 ALLFISG
+20 VILLFAG
-27 CYQSSEDASLTLE
+27 CNKSDKNIDVE

-50 SNEQIEK
+50 SDEEIAE
-57 NLKMG
+57 NLKNG
-62 LKPIAIKDNVDVKG
+62 LKPIAVKDNIDVVG
-76 FANTAGSLAM
+76 FANTAGSKALE
-86 KNNFPDKNAFL
+86 NNFPNKNAFL
-97 VEKLINNGYFVI
+97 AQKLIDNGYFII
-109 GKTNLSEWANFRSSS
+109 GKTNLSEWANFRSST

-215 IMAASVLE
+215 SSAAKILE
-223 IIAGKD
+223 IISGVDLNDPATLNIPEDFNFNFTSDLNDASLAGKR
-229 PNDKAT
+229 
-235 TLIPENFDFDF
+235 F
-246 TSNLQSST
+246 
-254 LNGKKL
+254 

-266 SQDEDGN
+266 SMNSDGK
-273 LMLENIKEMLQNAGA
+273 LMLKKIRIMLEEAGA
-288 TVVEIEDN
+288 TVIDIDDN
-296 REYPGPEGLLV
+296 REYPGPEELLV

-312 KVGLEDYLA
+312 KVGLEQYLA
-321 TSNSEIKTLEGLI
+321 NSNSKFKTLDELI
-334 EFNEKNSEDVLKH
+334 AFNEDNKDEVLKH

-354 DSNLTDSQ
+354 DSNETPSQ
-362 EEEYKIALKRVLE
+362 KEEYLLALERVLQ
-375 TRNEIDEFIMNY
+375 TRDEIDSFIKEY
-387 DIDALVGLSW
+387 DIEALVGLSW
-397 SPAWAINHDG
+397 SPAWAINHEG
-407 GDDEAIANYKFWV
+407 GDDEAIAEYKFWV

-430 PHITIPFDYIDNLP
+430 PHVTIPFEYVDNLP

-457 KLIELAYAA
+457 KLIEFAYAA
-466 EKIINFQPKPNLK
+466 EKLIQFKPSPNL

>member
-1 MSSILY
+1 MRNFIL
-7 KNEEKMKKTYIIL
+7 IL
-20 ALLFISG
+20 VILLFAG
-27 CYQSSEDASLTLE
+27 CNKSDKNIDVE

-50 SNEQIEK
+50 SDEEIAE
-57 NLKMG
+57 NLKNG
-62 LKPIAIKDNVDVKG
+62 LKPIAVKDNIDVVG
-76 FANTAGSLAM
+76 FANTAGSKALE
-86 KNNFPDKNAFL
+86 NNFPNKNAFL
-97 VEKLINNGYFVI
+97 AQKLIDNGYFVI
-109 GKTNLSEWANFRSSS
+109 GKTNLSEWANFRSST

-215 IMAASVLE
+215 SSAAKILE
-223 IIAGKD
+223 IISGVDLNDPATLNIPEDFNFNFTSDLNDSSLAGKR
-229 PNDKAT
+229 
-235 TLIPENFDFDF
+235 F
-246 TSNLQSST
+246 
-254 LNGKKL
+254 

-266 SQDEDGN
+266 SMNSDGK
-273 LMLENIKEMLQNAGA
+273 LMLKKIRIMLEEAGA
-288 TVVEIEDN
+288 TVIDIDDN
-296 REYPGPEGLLV
+296 REYPGPEELLV

-312 KVGLEDYLA
+312 KVGLEQYLA
-321 TSNSEIKTLEGLI
+321 SSNSKFKTLDELI
-334 EFNEKNSEDVLKH
+334 AFNEDNKEEVLKH

-354 DSNLTDSQ
+354 DSNETPSQ
-362 EEEYKIALKRVLE
+362 KEEYLLALERVLQ
-375 TRNEIDEFIMNY
+375 TRDEIDSFIKEY
-387 DIDALVGLSW
+387 DIEALVGLSW
-397 SPAWAINHDG
+397 SPAWAINHEG
-407 GDDEAIANYKFWV
+407 GDDEAIAEYKFWV

-430 PHITIPFDYIDNLP
+430 PHVTIPFEYVDNLP

-457 KLIELAYAA
+457 KLIEFAYAA
-466 EKIINFQPKPNLK
+466 EQLIQFKPSPNL

>member
-1 MSSILY
+1 MRNFIFILV
-7 KNEEKMKKTYIIL
+7 I
-20 ALLFISG
+20 LFITACSK
-27 CYQSSEDASLTLE
+27 SSDNIDIEQ
-40 KKYNIYISKL
+40 KYNIYISKL
-50 SNEQIEK
+50 SNEQIEE
-57 NLKMG
+57 NLKKG
-62 LKPIAIKDNVDVKG
+62 LKPIAVKDNIDVVG
-76 FANTAGSLAM
+76 FANTAGSMALQ
-86 KNNFPDKNAFL
+86 NNFPEKNAFL
-97 VEKLINNGYFVI
+97 AQKLIDNGYFVI

-194 RSGIIP
+194 RTGIIP

-215 IMAASVLE
+215 TSAAKVLE
-223 IIAGKD
+223 VIAGVD
-229 PNDKAT
+229 PNDPAT
-235 TLIPENFDFDF
+235 LNIPEDFNFNFSADLND
-246 TSNLQSST
+246 SS
-254 LNGKKL
+254 LAGKRF

-266 SQDEDGN
+266 SMNSDGK
-273 LMLENIKEMLQNAGA
+273 LMLKKIRMMLEEAGA
-288 TVVEIEDN
+288 VVVDIDDK
-296 REYPGPEGLLV
+296 REYPGPEELLV

-312 KVGLEDYLA
+312 KVGLEQYLA
-321 TSNSEIKTLEGLI
+321 SSNSEFKTLDELI
-334 EFNEKNSEDVLKH
+334 AFNEENKDDVLKH

-354 DSNLTDSQ
+354 DSNKTSSQ
-362 EEEYKIALKRVLE
+362 KEEYLIALERVLQ
-375 TRNEIDEFIMNY
+375 TRDEIDSFIEEYN
-387 DIDALVGLSW
+387 IEALVGLSW

-407 GDDEAIANYKFWV
+407 GDDEAIAEYKFWV

-430 PHITIPFDYIDNLP
+430 PHVTIPFEYVDNLP

-457 KLIELAYAA
+457 KLIEFAYAA
-466 EKIINFQPKPNLK
+466 EQLIQFKPSPNL

>member
-1 MSSILY
+1 MRNFTLILV
-7 KNEEKMKKTYIIL
+7 I
-20 ALLFISG
+20 LLFAG
-27 CYQSSEDASLTLE
+27 CNKSDKNIDVE

-50 SNEQIEK
+50 SDEEIAE
-57 NLKMG
+57 NLKNG
-62 LKPIAIKDNVDVKG
+62 LKPIAVKDNIDVVG
-76 FANTAGSLAM
+76 FANTAGSKALE
-86 KNNFPDKNAFL
+86 NNFPNKNAFL
-97 VEKLINNGYFVI
+97 AQKLIDNGYFVI
-109 GKTNLSEWANFRSSS
+109 GKTNLSEWANFRSST

-215 IMAASVLE
+215 SSAAKILE
-223 IIAGKD
+223 IISGVDLDDPATLNIPDDFNFNFTSDLNDSSLAGKR
-229 PNDKAT
+229 
-235 TLIPENFDFDF
+235 F
-246 TSNLQSST
+246 
-254 LNGKKL
+254 

-266 SQDEDGN
+266 SMNSDGK
-273 LMLENIKEMLQNAGA
+273 LMLKKIRIMLEEAGA
-288 TVVEIEDN
+288 TVIDIDDN
-296 REYPGPEGLLV
+296 REYPGPEELLV

-312 KVGLEDYLA
+312 KVGLEQYLA
-321 TSNSEIKTLEGLI
+321 SSNSEFKTLDELI
-334 EFNEKNSEDVLKH
+334 AFNEDNKDEVLKH

-354 DSNLTDSQ
+354 DSNDTPSQ
-362 EEEYKIALKRVLE
+362 KEEYLLALKRVLQ
-375 TRNEIDEFIMNY
+375 TRDEIDSFIKKY
-387 DIDALVGLSW
+387 DIEALVGLSW
-397 SPAWAINHDG
+397 SPAWAINHEG
-407 GDDEAIANYKFWV
+407 GDDEAIAEYKFWV

-430 PHITIPFDYIDNLP
+430 PHVTIPFEYVDNLP

-457 KLIELAYAA
+457 KLIEFAYAA
-466 EKIINFQPKPNLK
+466 EQLIQFKPSPNL

>member
-1 MSSILY
+1 MRNFIL
-7 KNEEKMKKTYIIL
+7 IL
-20 ALLFISG
+20 VILLFAG
-27 CYQSSEDASLTLE
+27 CNKSDKNIDVE

-50 SNEQIEK
+50 SDEEIAE
-57 NLKMG
+57 NLKNG
-62 LKPIAIKDNVDVKG
+62 LKPIAVKDNIDVVG
-76 FANTAGSLAM
+76 FANTAGSKALE
-86 KNNFPDKNAFL
+86 NNFPNKNAFL
-97 VEKLINNGYFVI
+97 AQKLIDNGYFVI
-109 GKTNLSEWANFRSSS
+109 GKTNLSEWANFRSST

-215 IMAASVLE
+215 SSAAKILE
-223 IIAGKD
+223 IISGVDLDDPATLNIPDDFNFNFTSDLNDSSLAGKR
-229 PNDKAT
+229 
-235 TLIPENFDFDF
+235 F
-246 TSNLQSST
+246 
-254 LNGKKL
+254 

-266 SQDEDGN
+266 SMNSDGK
-273 LMLENIKEMLQNAGA
+273 LMLKKIRMMLEEAGA
-288 TVVEIEDN
+288 TVIDIDDN
-296 REYPGPEGLLV
+296 REYPGPEELLV

-312 KVGLEDYLA
+312 KVGLEQYLA
-321 TSNSEIKTLEGLI
+321 SSNSEFKTLDELI
-334 EFNEKNSEDVLKH
+334 AFNEDNKDEVLKH

-354 DSNLTDSQ
+354 ESNKTPSQ
-362 EEEYKIALKRVLE
+362 KEEYLLALERVLQ
-375 TRNEIDEFIMNY
+375 TRDEIDSFIKKY
-387 DIDALVGLSW
+387 DIEALVGLSW
-397 SPAWAINHDG
+397 SPAWAINHEG
-407 GDDEAIANYKFWV
+407 GDDEAIAEYKFWV

-430 PHITIPFDYIDNLP
+430 PHVTIPFEYIDNLP

-457 KLIELAYAA
+457 KLIEFAYAA
-466 EKIINFQPKPNLK
+466 EQLIQFKPSPNL

>member
-1 MSSILY
+1 MKNFIFIISILMFVGC
-7 KNEEKMKKTYIIL
+7 NKT
-20 ALLFISG
+20 
-27 CYQSSEDASLTLE
+27 SENTNIE
-40 KKYNIYISKL
+40 QKYNIYISKL
-50 SNEQIEK
+50 SDREIEE
-57 NLKMG
+57 NLNSG
-62 LKPIAIKDNVDVKG
+62 LKPIAVKDNIDVVG
-76 FANTAGSLAM
+76 FANTAGSKALQ
-86 KNNFPDKNAFL
+86 NNFPEKNAFL
-97 VEKLINNGYFVI
+97 AQKLIDNGYFII

-133 GQTINPYGEM
+133 GQTINPYGQM

-215 IMAASVLE
+215 TSAAKVLE
-223 IIAGKD
+223 VISGVD
-229 PNDKAT
+229 PNDSAT
-235 TLIPENFDFDF
+235 LNIPKDFNFNF
-246 TSNLQSST
+246 TSDLNNANLA
-254 LNGKKL
+254 GKRF

-266 SQDEDGN
+266 SMNSDGK
-273 LMLENIKEMLQNAGA
+273 LMLKKIRMMLEEAGA
-288 TVVEIEDN
+288 IVVDIDDN
-296 REYPGPEGLLV
+296 RDYPGPEELLV

-312 KVGLEDYLA
+312 KVGLEQYLA
-321 TSNSEIKTLEGLI
+321 SSNSELKTLDELI
-334 EFNEKNSEDVLKH
+334 AYNEENKDDILKH

-354 DSNLTDSQ
+354 DSNKTTSQ
-362 EEEYKIALKRVLE
+362 KEEYLIALERVLQS
-375 TRNEIDEFIMNY
+375 RGEIDSFIKEY
-387 DIDALVGLSW
+387 DIEALVGLSW

-407 GDDEAIANYKFWV
+407 GDDEAIAEYKFWV
-420 NGSYAAMAGY
+420 NGSFAAMAGY
-430 PHITIPFDYIDNLP
+430 PHITIPFEYVDNLP

-457 KLIELAYAA
+457 KLIEYAYAA
-466 EKIINFQPKPNLK
+466 EQIIQFKPTPNL

>member
-1 MSSILY
+1 MRNFIFILV
-7 KNEEKMKKTYIIL
+7 I
-20 ALLFISG
+20 LFISA
-27 CYQSSEDASLTLE
+27 CSKSSENIDIE
-40 KKYNIYISKL
+40 QKYNIYISKL
-50 SNEQIEK
+50 SNEQIEE
-57 NLKMG
+57 NLKKG
-62 LKPIAIKDNVDVKG
+62 LKPIAVKDNIDVVG
-76 FANTAGSLAM
+76 FANTAGSMALQ
-86 KNNFPDKNAFL
+86 NNFPEKNAFL
-97 VEKLINNGYFVI
+97 AQKLIDNGYFVI

-194 RSGIIP
+194 RTGIIP

-215 IMAASVLE
+215 TSAAKVLE
-223 IIAGKD
+223 VIAGVD
-229 PNDKAT
+229 PNDSAT
-235 TLIPENFDFDF
+235 LNIPEDFNFNF
-246 TSNLQSST
+246 SSD
-254 LNGKKL
+254 LNDSSLAGKRF

-266 SQDEDGN
+266 SMNSDGK
-273 LMLENIKEMLQNAGA
+273 LMLKKIRMMLEEAGA
-288 TVVEIEDN
+288 VVVDIDDK
-296 REYPGPEGLLV
+296 REYPGPEELLV

-312 KVGLEDYLA
+312 KVGLEQYLA
-321 TSNSEIKTLEGLI
+321 SSNSEFKTLDELI
-334 EFNEKNSEDVLKH
+334 AFNEENKDDVLKH

-354 DSNLTDSQ
+354 DSNKTSSQ
-362 EEEYKIALKRVLE
+362 REEYLIALERVLQ
-375 TRNEIDEFIMNY
+375 TRDEIDSFIEEYN
-387 DIDALVGLSW
+387 IEALVGLSW

-407 GDDEAIANYKFWV
+407 GDDEAIAEYKFWV

-430 PHITIPFDYIDNLP
+430 PHVTIPFEYVDNLP

-457 KLIELAYAA
+457 KLIEFAYAA
-466 EKIINFQPKPNLK
+466 EQLIQFKPSPNL